1 MAQKSHGHTPMMA
14 QYFAM
19 KEQYPDC
26 FLFYRLGDF
35 YELFDEDARVVSQLL
50 ELTLTSRN
58 KNAENPMPMCGVPHH
73 AAAEYIRT
81 LVEKGYKVAICEQ
94 MEDPKQT
101 KGMVQREVVQVVT
114 PGTLMDSKG
123 RVDKRNH
130 YLVCVHFCSGAYHLA
145 SVDVATGE
153 LRVASLT
160 DIEALRNELAVLQAH
175 EWVLLTHAAA
185 EWAEPLA
192 ARYGATLSYQLNQE
206 DLSTCAAVMAPIQDN
221 AAQQTVVAG
230 LLAYLFATQKRT
242 LAHLQSVVSYVPEHY
257 LVLDHSAQYHLE
269 LTESARSQQTK
280 GSLLWLLDETKT
292 AMGGRLLRRWMEQP
306 LVHRPT
312 IEQRH
317 AQVGSLM
324 THYFERVDLMTC
336 LKSVYDLERLVGR
349 VSFGS
354 ANARDLVQLRQS
366 LQQIPTIRLL
376 VSALQPSAVWQ
387 SLADALD
394 PLTEVT
400 EAIER
405 AIQDD
410 PPLATKEGGMIR
422 AGYNDT
428 LDRYRDAMQNG
439 KQWLAALQQQ
449 ERDRTGIKTLKI
461 GFNRV
466 FGYYIE
472 VSKAQLANKALDGY
486 ERKQT
491 LANAERFV
499 TAELKEKERLI
510 LEAEDKSIQL
520 EYTLFC
526 ELRDMVKQHSARL
539 QALAKV
545 VASLDVLQSFATV
558 SERYHYVQPEF
569 STDEQRIIDIEA
581 GRHPVVEKVLGT
593 SHYVPNDLHMPEDQ
607 MILLITGP
615 NMSGKSTFM
624 RQIALTVIMAQMG
637 CFVPATRAR
646 LPIFDRI
653 FTRIGAADDLSAGQS
668 TFMVEM
674 VETNLALR
682 HATER
687 SLLLFDEIGRGTA
700 TFDGMALA
708 EAILRYVHQ
717 HVAAKALFSTHY
729 HELTVLE
736 EELSGLHNVHVGAV
750 EREGQLVF
758 LHQLMHG
765 PADKSYGLHVAQL
778 AGLPEQLIQNA
789 QVILHRLEQQ
799 APQPLRQTPPPV
811 SAQLETPPRVSQV
824 ISALKQVDVTQI
836 TPLALMNLVADWQQ
850 QLKR

>member
-160 DIEALRNELAVLQAH
+160 DIEALRNELAVLQAR

-192 ARYGATLSYQLNQE
+192 ARYGATLSYQLNRE

-230 LLAYLFATQKRT
+230 LLAYLFTTQKRT
-242 LAHLQSVVSYVPEHY
+242 LAHLQPVVSYVPEHY

-292 AMGGRLLRRWMEQP
+292 AMGGRLIRRWMEQP

-558 SERYHYVQPEF
+558 SERYHYVNLSF
-569 STDEQRIIDIEA
+569 QRMNNA
-581 GRHPVVEKVLGT
+581 
-593 SHYVPNDLHMPEDQ
+593 SS
-607 MILLITGP
+607 ILRRDVIPLLRKCWAP
-615 NMSGKSTFM
+615 
-624 RQIALTVIMAQMG
+624 VIMCPMTYT
-637 CFVPATRAR
+637 C
-646 LPIFDRI
+646 
-653 FTRIGAADDLSAGQS
+653 
-668 TFMVEM
+668 
-674 VETNLALR
+674 
-682 HATER
+682 
-687 SLLLFDEIGRGTA
+687 
-700 TFDGMALA
+700 
-708 EAILRYVHQ
+708 
-717 HVAAKALFSTHY
+717 
-729 HELTVLE
+729 
-736 EELSGLHNVHVGAV
+736 
-750 EREGQLVF
+750 
-758 LHQLMHG
+758 
-765 PADKSYGLHVAQL
+765 
-778 AGLPEQLIQNA
+778 
-789 QVILHRLEQQ
+789 
-799 APQPLRQTPPPV
+799 
-811 SAQLETPPRVSQV
+811 
-824 ISALKQVDVTQI
+824 LKI
-836 TPLALMNLVADWQQ
+836 
-850 QLKR
+850 R